1 MKKRVKSRI
10 PKLKR
15 KIGAFL
21 VGEEGKISK
30 NSLLKIGGVL
40 TGLSSAAMVAGAD
53 TTNELQ
59 LSYTDSTATATHE
72 NHSSHAQHASH
83 SSY

>member
-1 MKKRVKSRI
+1 MKEGVKSKI
-10 PKLKR
+10 PKLKK
-15 KIGAFL
+15 KISAFL

-40 TGLSSAAMVAGAD
+40 TGLSSATIVAGV
-53 TTNELQ
+53 NNLH
-59 LSYTDSTATATHE
+59 LSYTDSTATAKHG
-72 NHSSHAQHASH
+72 NHSSHSQHGSH

>member
-1 MKKRVKSRI
+1 MREKVKSRI
-10 PKLKR
+10 PKLK
-15 KIGAFL
+15 KKFSAFL

-53 TTNELQ
+53 TNELQ
-59 LSYTDSTATATHE
+59 LGYDGSTATATHE
-72 NHSSHAQHASH
+72 NHSSHAQHGSH

>member
-1 MKKRVKSRI
+1 MIKKVKSQI
-10 PKLKR
+10 PMLK
-15 KIGAFL
+15 KKVSAFL

-40 TGLSSAAMVAGAD
+40 TGLSSAAIVAGAD
-53 TTNELQ
+53 TNELQ
-59 LSYTDSTATATHE
+59 LTYNSPTATATHE
-72 NHSSHAQHASH
+72 NHTSHAQHGSH

>member
-1 MKKRVKSRI
+1 MKSRI
-10 PKLKR
+10 PRLKK
-15 KIGAFL
+15 KISAFL

-53 TTNELQ
+53 TNKLQ
-59 LSYTDSTATATHE
+59 LRYTDPTATATHE
-72 NHSSHAQHASH
+72 NHSSHSQHGSH